1 MASMQLKVCTPGG
14 EQFEIQLAAGDTVR
28 QLREAV
34 ENQKGGLEPA
44 TCLKLLQGGRV
55 LLDDLGISEL
65 SEEALVMAVV
75 TRETRLDILLHASS
89 HCSLYK
95 DLLGTAS
102 REEGSRSTAV
112 MGPFPTILKVLEE
125 LRGEA
130 VDMEHL
136 KPGAMEGSL
145 EFSGRNGDLLLPSL
159 DAEPLRAAVGSSEPL
174 EAITLSVAVNSDAYN
189 QGLGIVIEAS
199 PLVCLPA
206 DFPELKVYTYNG
218 YGLQNEGRRR
228 NALKFHPG
236 MMGGQL
242 RMEGA
247 GGFHNSSVGF
257 TPKSWS
263 ESGKKP
269 HTLEV
274 TLRTNGNNTVR
285 LLGSEPGQEWERPW
299 QNMLFDGLHVPAIY
313 AWLDLGSRSRP
324 LHVGPIMIQGHF
336 AQGTPDSDHVVR
348 SAPARDHVV
357 QSTPAGG
364 VSAHKRHK
372 DLSSIFECCP
382 IA

>member
-1 MASMQLKVCTPGG
+1 
-14 EQFEIQLAAGDTVR
+14 
-28 QLREAV
+28 
-34 ENQKGGLEPA
+34 
-44 TCLKLLQGGRV
+44 
-55 LLDDLGISEL
+55 
-65 SEEALVMAVV
+65 
-75 TRETRLDILLHASS
+75 
-89 HCSLYK
+89 
-95 DLLGTAS
+95 
-102 REEGSRSTAV
+102 
-112 MGPFPTILKVLEE
+112 
-125 LRGEA
+125 
-130 VDMEHL
+130 
-136 KPGAMEGSL
+136 MEGWL

-159 DAEPLRAAVGSSEPL
+159 DAEPLRAAVGASEPL

-199 PLVCLPA
+199 PLIDLPA
-206 DFPELKVYTYNG
+206 DLSELEVYTYNG
-218 YGLQNEGRRR
+218 YGLQNEGRQR

-236 MMGGQL
+236 MGGGQL

-274 TLRTNGNNTVR
+274 MLRTNGNNTVR
-285 LLGSEPGQEWERPW
+285 LLGSEPGQEWERRW
-299 QNMLFDGLHVPAIY
+299 QNILFDGLHVPAIY

-324 LHVGPIMIQGHF
+324 LHVGPIMMRGHF
-336 AQGTPDSDHVVR
+336 AQGTPACDHLVQ
-348 SAPARDHVV
+348 STPACDHVV

-364 VSAHKRHK
+364 VSAHKLR
-372 DLSSIFECCP
+372 ECCP